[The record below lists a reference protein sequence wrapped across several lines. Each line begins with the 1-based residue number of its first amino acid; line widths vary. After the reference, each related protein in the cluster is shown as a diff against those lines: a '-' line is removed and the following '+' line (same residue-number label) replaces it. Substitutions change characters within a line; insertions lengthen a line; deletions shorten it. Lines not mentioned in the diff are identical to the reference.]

1 MSNALAIYEACQKTT
16 VQMRMFTG
24 EEREKLNE
32 LLEDY

>member
-1 MSNALAIYEACQKTT
+1 MSNALAIYEACQKTA

-24 EEREKLNE
+24 KEREKLNE